1 MVRQER
7 QEKGGKGREVSRCG
21 SVFRL
26 AAPGGVAQES
36 RAATDG
42 ASRMDTSPVNESLP
56 CQEPWRGNVIRPR
69 QVTWRGQIGYFW
81 KYNCNRVNFKITI
94 KKSPYLTIGVQR
106 ARSPTAGKGLQEMS
120 GIGIASRA
128 YSQGSSVAERKAS
141 VQMALGQS
149 R

>member
-1 MVRQER
+1 MRGKGESGRRPAMLEWGAQAAAAVMEVAAVAMVRQER

-69 QVTWRGQIGYFW
+69 QVTWRGQTG
-81 KYNCNRVNFKITI
+81 
-94 KKSPYLTIGVQR
+94 
-106 ARSPTAGKGLQEMS
+106 
-120 GIGIASRA
+120 
-128 YSQGSSVAERKAS
+128 
-141 VQMALGQS
+141 
-149 R
+149 